1 MLLESRF
8 GVEGQ
13 QIRWQSARGESE
25 ARRLQADQVLVWSS
39 ARFGADVGRVEV
51 RRCSAVRPTASLCYR
66 CPGDDLQAVRQWSGR
81 ESRQLAMCG
90 EDPWSSVGSGR
101 KTSDG
106 LWTVSAVPY
115 VSLSLEWAGVRA
127 LSAVTVQY
135 SRPAQAEGEG
145 TRG

>member
-8 GVEGQ
+8 GGSRQ

-25 ARRLQADQVLVWSS
+25 ARRLQADQVLVWPS
-39 ARFGADVGRVEV
+39 ARFGAEVGRVEV
-51 RRCSAVRPTASLCYR
+51 RRCSVVRPTACGTDAQAMTCRWFVSGPDASRDSLR
-66 CPGDDLQAVRQWSGR
+66 CVERTLGAAWGVGGR
-81 ESRQLAMCG
+81 
-90 EDPWSSVGSGR
+90 
-101 KTSDG
+101 TSDG

-127 LSAVTVQY
+127 LLSRCSTVY

-145 TRG
+145 SRG